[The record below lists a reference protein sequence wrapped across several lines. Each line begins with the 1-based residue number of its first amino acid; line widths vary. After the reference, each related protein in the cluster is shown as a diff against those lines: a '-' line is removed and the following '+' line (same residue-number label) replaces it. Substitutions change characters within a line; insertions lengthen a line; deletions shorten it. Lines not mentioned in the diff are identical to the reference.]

1 MSHRLEH
8 LAARRRMLQAQCAGQ
23 RAEIAGAGADLGAGA
38 ARVDRAVVVIR
49 QLGPVF
55 LAAGIVAAV
64 LVGPRRLIG
73 FAREALPI
81 ALLASRAL
89 RLMR

>member
-1 MSHRLEH
+1 MSRRLEQ

-23 RAEIAGAGADLGAGA
+23 RAEIAGVGADLGAGA
-38 ARVDRAVVVIR
+38 ARVDQAVVVIR

-55 LAAGIVAAV
+55 LAAGVVAAV
-64 LVGPRRLIG
+64 VVGPRRLIG
-73 FAREALPI
+73 FARAALPI
-81 ALLASRAL
+81 ALLASRAM